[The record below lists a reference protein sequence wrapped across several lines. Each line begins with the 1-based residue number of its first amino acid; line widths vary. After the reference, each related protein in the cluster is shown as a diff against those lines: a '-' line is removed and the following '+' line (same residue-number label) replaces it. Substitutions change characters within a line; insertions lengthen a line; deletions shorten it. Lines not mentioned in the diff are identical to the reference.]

1 MRYTDYYDSPL
12 GRILLVSDGQ
22 ALTGLWFAEEDPRG
36 QNPEGTAY
44 TAGAVQVFHETKQ
57 WLDEYFSGEIPDHM
71 PLLRLEGTDFQKKV
85 WEILLTIPYGKTVSY
100 GAVAAGIAEERGL
113 KRMAAQA
120 VGGAVGSNPVSLIVP
135 CHRVIG
141 ADGSMVGYG
150 GGLDRKVWLLRHE
163 AENLPAPEESAG
175 MFKNNL

>member
-1 MRYTDYYDSPL
+1 MQYTDNYDSPL
-12 GRILLVSDGQ
+12 GRILLTSDGK
-22 ALTGLWFAEEDPRG
+22 ALTGLWFAGEDAQEQILQEQIPHEQCPEE
-36 QNPEGTAY
+36 QISA
-44 TAGAVQVFHETKQ
+44 AGAARVFSETKQ
-57 WLDEYFSGEIPDHM
+57 WLDGYFRGEIPDHI
-71 PLLRLEGTDFQKKV
+71 PQIHLEGTDFQKKV
-85 WEILLTIPYGKTVSY
+85 WEILLTVPYGATVSY
-100 GAVAAGIAEERGL
+100 SSIAAKIAKERGL

-163 AENLPAPEESAG
+163 SENLSLQE
-175 MFKNNL
+175 